1 MRRNMFVWLCLCSAS
16 AALVPFELF
25 GMLRRKSP
33 LGSAGSDM
41 RLPMRSAPAMTL
53 YTRLYDWLDEQEAK
67 LEKAT
72 QQARDESQ
80 QARVEVQQARVK
92 AQQAGVELQQ
102 ARVEAQQARV
112 ELQQAREESKAAFDN
127 LWESFRVYI
136 FGCQDPRHKANQAE
150 QDRLKE
156 KELKDQRDL
165 AIVQLFLE
173 NPNACTA
180 ADSEKAKKWLGDR
193 LHASVVAQAES
204 PPRNPERQ
212 PETSPDHEASEQ
224 LSDQRGLLLRMYLQE
239 QAFALE
245 GVGRLE
251 QLSSAERRD
260 EVEAAQLA
268 FVRLDDEYYGFKR
281 SKPPTEG
288 EIQAHRLLWMR
299 RGLAFELWLDMREKW
314 LELEGDEEEL
324 RALKDRRAR
333 KLKTYGPRLDTRAR
347 LEMAFLNE
355 SSS

>member
-1 MRRNMFVWLCLCSAS
+1 MF
-16 AALVPFELF
+16 
-25 GMLRRKSP
+25 
-33 LGSAGSDM
+33 
-41 RLPMRSAPAMTL
+41 
-53 YTRLYDWLDEQEAK
+53 Q
-67 LEKAT
+67 
-72 QQARDESQ
+72 
-80 QARVEVQQARVK
+80 
-92 AQQAGVELQQ
+92 
-102 ARVEAQQARV
+102 
-112 ELQQAREESKAAFDN
+112 AFDRAFDD
-127 LWESFRVYI
+127 LRESFRVNI
-136 FGCQDPRHKANQAE
+136 FGCRDPRHKAN
-150 QDRLKE
+150 
-156 KELKDQRDL
+156 
-165 AIVQLFLE
+165 
-173 NPNACTA
+173 
-180 ADSEKAKKWLGDR
+180 
-193 LHASVVAQAES
+193 QAES

-212 PETSPDHEASEQ
+212 PDHEASEQLSEQ

-268 FVRLDDEYYGFKR
+268 FERLHKEYYGFKL

>member
-1 MRRNMFVWLCLCSAS
+1 
-16 AALVPFELF
+16 
-25 GMLRRKSP
+25 
-33 LGSAGSDM
+33 
-41 RLPMRSAPAMTL
+41 MTL
-53 YTRLYDWLDEQEAK
+53 YTRLYDWLDEQETK

-72 QQARDESQ
+72 QQARDEAQ
-80 QARVEVQQARVK
+80 QARDEAQQARVK

-112 ELQQAREESKAAFDN
+112 QLQQAREESKAAFDN
-127 LWESFRVYI
+127 LWESFRVNI

-193 LHASVVAQAES
+193 LHAIVVAQAES

-251 QLSSAERRD
+251 ASSSSPAPS
-260 EVEAAQLA
+260 VAM
-268 FVRLDDEYYGFKR
+268 R
-281 SKPPTEG
+281 SKQPSWHLSGSTTNIMGSSEASRRLKARYRLTGSCGCG
-288 EIQAHRLLWMR
+288 EA
-299 RGLAFELWLDMREKW
+299 
-314 LELEGDEEEL
+314 
-324 RALKDRRAR
+324 
-333 KLKTYGPRLDTRAR
+333 
-347 LEMAFLNE
+347 
-355 SSS
+355 

>member
-1 MRRNMFVWLCLCSAS
+1 MRF
-16 AALVPFELF
+16 
-25 GMLRRKSP
+25 
-33 LGSAGSDM
+33 
-41 RLPMRSAPAMTL
+41 PMRSAPARTL
-53 YTRLYDWLDEQEAK
+53 YTRLYDWLEEQEAE

-72 QQARDESQ
+72 QRARDE
-80 QARVEVQQARVK
+80 AQQARVK
-92 AQQAGVELQQ
+92 AQQSRVKAQQ

-112 ELQQAREESKAAFDN
+112 QLQQAREERKAAFDD
-127 LWESFRVYI
+127 LWESIRVNI

-193 LHASVVAQAES
+193 LHAIVVAQAES

-299 RGLAFELWLDMREKW
+299 RGLAFELWLDMRERC

-324 RALKDRRAR
+324 RALRDRRAR

>member
-1 MRRNMFVWLCLCSAS
+1 MRATMLLWVCVCSTS

-33 LGSAGSDM
+33 LGSSGSDM
-41 RLPMRSAPAMTL
+41 RLPMRSTPAVTL

-72 QQARDESQ
+72 QQARVEEQ
-80 QARVEVQQARVK
+80 QARVKAQQARVK

-112 ELQQAREESKAAFDN
+112 QLQQAREERKAAFDD
-127 LWESFRVYI
+127 LWESIRVNI
-136 FGCQDPRHKANQAE
+136 FGCRDPRHKANQAE

-180 ADSEKAKKWLGDR
+180 ADSEKAKKWLGNR
-193 LHASVVAQAES
+193 LHAAVVAQAES

-212 PETSPDHEASEQ
+212 PDHEASEQ

-239 QAFALE
+239 QTFALE

-268 FVRLDDEYYGFKR
+268 FERLDDEYYGFKR

-324 RALKDRRAR
+324 RALRDRRAR

>member
-1 MRRNMFVWLCLCSAS
+1 M
-16 AALVPFELF
+16 
-25 GMLRRKSP
+25 
-33 LGSAGSDM
+33 
-41 RLPMRSAPAMTL
+41 
-53 YTRLYDWLDEQEAK
+53 
-67 LEKAT
+67 
-72 QQARDESQ
+72 
-80 QARVEVQQARVK
+80 
-92 AQQAGVELQQ
+92 
-102 ARVEAQQARV
+102 
-112 ELQQAREESKAAFDN
+112 
-127 LWESFRVYI
+127 
-136 FGCQDPRHKANQAE
+136 
-150 QDRLKE
+150 
-156 KELKDQRDL
+156 
-165 AIVQLFLE
+165 
-173 NPNACTA
+173 
-180 ADSEKAKKWLGDR
+180 
-193 LHASVVAQAES
+193 
-204 PPRNPERQ
+204 
-212 PETSPDHEASEQ
+212 
-224 LSDQRGLLLRMYLQE
+224 RMYLQE

-268 FVRLDDEYYGFKR
+268 FERLDDEYYGFKR

-355 SSS
+355 SSP